1 MPLDWIDS
9 SKLSINTLLLLE
21 RVQLSWFP
29 GWVPEAE
36 MAITLRAN
44 PHIEWYLR
52 HKCPELNPWVDQL
65 LSANPGL
72 VREQER
78 IRAAE
83 VTIMDTIND
92 LMVYVVDPTLYDA
105 QPFMAWDANELLMIT
120 DFSGKTVIDVGSGTG
135 KLALIAAAKARV
147 VFAVEP
153 VGNLR
158 LFIKQK
164 ATAQNIMNVF
174 PVDGLITDI
183 PFPNGFADIAMGGH
197 VFGGTPDA
205 EYAEL
210 CRVTRPGG
218 MVILC
223 PGTSMGENPAHEYLL
238 EQGFAW
244 STFEEPGDG
253 PMRKYWKVITA
264 SDKT

>member
-1 MPLDWIDS
+1 MPLDWIES
-9 SKLSINTLLLLE
+9 SNLSINNLLLLE

-29 GWVPEAE
+29 GWVPEGE

-44 PHIEWYLR
+44 PQVEWYLR

-65 LSANPGL
+65 LSANSPASSPSA
-72 VREQER
+72 EQ
-78 IRAAE
+78 IRSAE
-83 VTIMDTIND
+83 ITIMNTIND

-105 QPFMAWDANELLMIT
+105 RPFMAWDENELLT
-120 DFSGKTVIDVGSGTG
+120 LADFSGKLVIDVGSGTG
-135 KLALIAAAKARV
+135 KLALIAARKAQV

-158 LFIKQK
+158 RYIKEK
-164 ATAQNIMNVF
+164 ARAYKLSNVF

-183 PFPNGFADIAMGGH
+183 PFPDAFVDISMGGH
-197 VFGGTPDA
+197 VFGGSPEL

-210 CRVTRPGG
+210 KRVTRPGG

-223 PGTSMGENPAHEYLL
+223 PGSSMSEQAAHEFLL
-238 EQGFAW
+238 QQGFTW
-244 STFEEPGDG
+244 SLFEEPQEG
-253 PMRKYWKVITA
+253 PKRKYWKVIP
-264 SDKT
+264 